1 MGGRVHARVYV
12 STISGVSTILG
23 SKNILSVVRNSAGLH
38 KITTITA
45 MDDLNFTIIG
55 TASLQNGFGP
65 NHGFILTENLNT
77 SNQPIRTINSFEV
90 STLNISALLD
100 APRWGVIVVC

>member
-1 MGGRVHARVYV
+1 M
-12 STISGVSTILG
+12 
-23 SKNILSVVRNSAGLH
+23 VRNSVGVH

-55 TASLQNGFGP
+55 TASLQSGFGTSQ
-65 NHGFILTENLNT
+65 GFILTENLNT

-90 STLNISALLD
+90 LTLNGNALLD
-100 APRWGVIVVC
+100 AFRWGVIVVC